1 MEKTCQKKSRAQTT
15 KSRGV
20 SAEPRS
26 SGVSGLV
33 LPPMKTVRAAMI
45 GFASR
50 GWGHLEHLLM
60 LEGTEVTALCEMKAD
75 ALEKGAKL
83 VVDKGRPRPALYG
96 PDRNDYQ
103 RMLERDD
110 IDVVFIT
117 TDWNTHAPMA
127 VQAMQAGKHAFM
139 EVPAAV
145 TTDQCW
151 ALVETAEKTRLNCM
165 MLENVCYGR
174 EELMVLNM
182 VRQGVLGTL
191 LHGEAAYIH
200 DLRTQMHDVVET
212 IGTWRTLH
220 YVERNGNLY
229 PTHGLGPIAQY
240 MNINRGD
247 RFERLTSMSSPAAG
261 RKRYAVDH
269 FPADHKWNKVAEW
282 KCGDMNSSLIS
293 TALGRTILVQWDET
307 SPRPYTLHNLIQ
319 GTKGCWAGYPPRLV
333 VEGRT
338 PSTHEWVQGDGLKP
352 WYDEFDHPLWK
363 RMGEEAVKA
372 GGHGGMD
379 FLMMWRLIYCLR
391 NGVPLDQDVYDAA
404 AWSVIGPLSE
414 ESVRKGNAPVE
425 IPDFTRGRWK
435 DTPPLG
441 IVR

>member
-1 MEKTCQKKSRAQTT
+1 MKKTSLKKSASKKIVTRGAATRPGS
-15 KSRGV
+15 KSV
-20 SAEPRS
+20 A
-26 SGVSGLV
+26 GLV
-33 LPPMKTVRAAMI
+33 VQPMKKIRAGMI
-45 GFASR
+45 GFAGR
-50 GWGHLEHLLM
+50 GWGHFKNLLM
-60 LEGTEVTALCEMKAD
+60 LEGAEVTAVCEMKAD
-75 ALEKGAKL
+75 ALEKATKL
-83 VVDKGRPRPALYG
+83 AVEKGRPKPALYG
-96 PDRNDYQ
+96 PDRNDYL

-110 IDVVFIT
+110 IDIVVIA

-127 VQAMQAGKHAFM
+127 VQAMRAGKHVFL

-151 ALVETAEKTRLNCM
+151 ELVESAEKTGLNCM

-182 VRQGVLGTL
+182 VRQGLLGTL

-200 DLRTQMHDVVET
+200 DLRSQMNDGGNT

-220 YVERNGNLY
+220 YAERNGNLY

-247 RFERLTSMSSPAAG
+247 RFERMVSMSSPAEG
-261 RKRYAVDH
+261 RKLYAAKN
-269 FPADHKWNKVAEW
+269 FPADHKWNKIKKW
-282 KCGDMNSSLIS
+282 RCGDMNSSLIR
-293 TALGRTILVQWDET
+293 TALGRTVLVQWDET
-307 SPRPYTLHNLIQ
+307 SPRPYTRLNLIQ
-319 GTKGCWAGYPPRLV
+319 GTKGCWAGYPDRLV

-338 PSTHEWVQGDGLKP
+338 PSTHEWVQGDALKP

-363 RMGEEAVKA
+363 RMGDEAVKA

-379 FLMMWRLIYCLR
+379 FLMMWRLVYCLR
-391 NGVPLDQDVYDAA
+391 NGEPLDQDVYDAA
-404 AWSVIGPLSE
+404 AWSVIRPLSE
-414 ESVRKGNAPVE
+414 ESIRKGNAPVE

-435 DTPPLG
+435 KTPPLG

>member
-1 MEKTCQKKSRAQTT
+1 
-15 KSRGV
+15 
-20 SAEPRS
+20 
-26 SGVSGLV
+26 
-33 LPPMKTVRAAMI
+33 MKTVRAGMI
-45 GFASR
+45 GFAGR
-50 GWGHLEHLLM
+50 GWGHLVNLLM
-60 LEGTEVTALCEMKAD
+60 LEGAEVMALCELKAD
-75 ALEKGAKL
+75 ALEKGAQL
-83 VVDKGRPRPALYG
+83 AVDKGRPRPALYG
-96 PDRNDYQ
+96 PDRNDYL

-110 IDVVFIT
+110 IDVVFIA

-127 VQAMQAGKHAFM
+127 VQAMQAGKHTFL

-151 ALVETAEKTRLNCM
+151 ELVETSEKTRLNCM

-182 VRQGVLGTL
+182 VKQGVLGTL

-200 DLRTQMHDVVET
+200 DLRAQMHDHGNT

-220 YVERNGNLY
+220 YAERNGNLY

-247 RFERLTSMSSPAAG
+247 RFDRLVSMSSLAVG
-261 RKRYAVDH
+261 RKRYAAEN
-269 FPADHKWNKVAEW
+269 FPADNKWNKIEEW
-282 KCGDMNSSLIS
+282 KCGDMNSSLVR
-293 TALGRTILVQWDET
+293 TALGRTILIQWDET
-307 SPRPYTLHNLIQ
+307 SPRPYTRHNLVQ
-319 GTKGCWAGYPPRLV
+319 GTKGCWAGFPGRLV

-338 PSTHEWVQGDGLKP
+338 PSTHEWVQGEGLKS
-352 WYDEFDHPLWK
+352 WYDEFEHPLWK
-363 RMGEEAVKA
+363 RMGEEAVKS

-414 ESVRKGNAPVE
+414 ESVSKGNAPVE

-435 DTPPLG
+435 DIPPLG

>member
-1 MEKTCQKKSRAQTT
+1 MKKTPSKKSAAKKIKT
-15 KSRGV
+15 KGT
-20 SAEPRS
+20 ATGPGS
-26 SGVSGLV
+26 SSVAGLV
-33 LPPMKTVRAAMI
+33 IPPMKTIRAGMI
-45 GFASR
+45 GFAGR

-60 LEGTEVTALCEMKAD
+60 LEGTEVKALCEIKAD
-75 ALEKGAKL
+75 ALERGVKL
-83 VVDKGRPRPALYG
+83 AVDKGRPRPALYG
-96 PDRNDYQ
+96 PERNAYL
-103 RMLERDD
+103 RLLERDD
-110 IDVVFIT
+110 IDIVFIC

-127 VQAMQAGKHAFM
+127 VQAMQAGKHTFV

-151 ALVETAEKTRLNCM
+151 ELVEISEKTRLNCM

-182 VRQGVLGTL
+182 VRQGLLGTL

-200 DLRTQMHDVVET
+200 DLREQMHDEGNT
-212 IGTWRTLH
+212 IGSWRTLH
-220 YVERNGNLY
+220 YAERNGNLY

-247 RFERLTSMSSPAAG
+247 RFERLVSMSSPAAG
-261 RKRYAVDH
+261 RKLYAADK
-269 FPADHKWNKVAEW
+269 FPAGHKWNKIKEW
-282 KCGDMNSSLIS
+282 HCGDINSSLIR

-307 SPRPYTLHNLIQ
+307 SPRPYTRHNLIQ
-319 GTKGCWAGYPPRLV
+319 GTKGCWAGFPDRLV

-363 RMGEEAVKA
+363 RMGDEAVKV

-379 FLMMWRLIYCLR
+379 FLMIWRLIYCLR
-391 NGVPLDQDVYDAA
+391 NGAPLDQDVYDAA

-414 ESVRKGNAPVE
+414 ESVKKGNAPVE
-425 IPDFTRGRWK
+425 IPDFTRGNWRK
-435 DTPPLG
+435 AREMSPA
-441 IVR
+441 